1 MLLDRY
7 ASYGETH
14 GRAARERIDVPKV
27 CEAIRR
33 DHRVS
38 TVAAQAGV
46 KLKPAGKEWV
56 GLCPFHNERSPS
68 FTVFGDDRRFC
79 CFGCGRSGD
88 VLDFVQEA
96 YRVRLFEAIDML
108 DSGVLAELRQQ
119 RAPAKPKQDL
129 REVANRIAGQAVA
142 IQGTP
147 AELYLRNRAIT
158 MLLPHTL
165 RFARLAPPKNS
176 GLLKA
181 NGPGLLPCL
190 VAVVTDP
197 DGTLVGIQR
206 TYVTED
212 GRKAAAADGKVKFS
226 LGLVAGGAIQL
237 GAPAETIVVTEGLED
252 GLSLAQALG
261 ESVWVAAGT
270 SMLPHMSFASV
281 TRSIV
286 IGADADEAGERAA
299 QKAAEVYRDAQLAV
313 RIMRP
318 APPHKDWNE
327 VLMAE
332 ACA

>member
-7 ASYGETH
+7 ASYGEAH
-14 GRAARERIDVPKV
+14 GRASRERIDVPKV

-38 TVAAQAGV
+38 TIAIQAGV
-46 KLKPAGKEWV
+46 KLKPAGKEWL
-56 GLCPFHNERSPS
+56 GLCPFHNERTPS
-68 FTVFGDDRRFC
+68 LTIFADDSRFW
-79 CFGCGRSGD
+79 CFGCSASGD
-88 VLDFVQEA
+88 VIDFVQRA
-96 YRVRLFEAIDML
+96 YRVTLFEAIDML
-108 DSGVLAELRQQ
+108 DGGALAELKQQ
-119 RAPAKPKQDL
+119 RAPVQPKRDL
-129 REVANRIAGQAVA
+129 REVANRIAGQASP
-142 IQGTP
+142 IEGTP

-158 MLLPHTL
+158 MPLPHTL

-176 GLLKA
+176 GLLTT

-190 VAVVTDP
+190 VAIVTDP

-212 GRKAAAADGKVKFS
+212 GRKAATADGKVKFS

-237 GAPAETIVVTEGLED
+237 GAPAETVVVTEGLED

-281 TRSIV
+281 TRSVV

-299 QKAAEVYRDAQLAV
+299 QKAAEAYRDAQLAV

-318 APPHKDWNE
+318 PAPWKDWNALAME
-327 VLMAE
+327 VRA
-332 ACA
+332 